1 MKHLWYAWEL
11 ARYRTGLFLA
21 SCLLQ
26 GIVFYLFPLVP
37 GLIIAQIFN
46 NLTDAAPISA
56 GITGL
61 IALLVGTALARVMM
75 IALGMRLETTLA
87 STTEALL
94 RNNLFARILQRPGA
108 QALPVSAGEAIS
120 RFRNDVS
127 EIASFV
133 CWMFDPFGQIIVVCI
148 ALGILMH
155 RSPLITLIIFIPL
168 LVVLTIAN
176 MVERRVRAYR
186 QAHQESIGE
195 VTDLLGQVFGAAQTV
210 QVARAERHV
219 VEHFKQVNEIR
230 RKAALKDKLLSQ
242 MLDSVFTNAAD
253 LGTGFLL
260 LVAAQAMQQKSFS
273 VGDFVL
279 FVSYLGWLTQ
289 VISMSG
295 GFITRST
302 QVGVSIERLFTLLQG
317 APPQTLV
324 QHNPTY
330 LKGKVPTIFSPAR
343 TEQHKL
349 NRLDVEGL
357 SYRYPGSERGIE
369 LVSLHLKRGSFTVI
383 TGRIGSGKTT
393 LLRVLLGLLPKDSGA
408 LRWNGQEVD
417 DPASFLVPPR
427 CAYTPQVPRLF
438 SLTLKENILLG
449 LPEHSVDLPA
459 AVHSAVLERDIP
471 ELEQEL
477 ETKVGPRGVK
487 LSGGQVQRTAAAR
500 MFVRNA
506 ELLVVDDLSSAL
518 DVETELQLWQRFAL
532 SSMCLAVSHRRAVL
546 YEADHIIV
554 LRDGKIEAEGTL
566 DFLLA
571 TSEEMQRLWR
581 GEVDGGNIHE

>member
-1 MKHLWYAWEL
+1 MKHLWYAWKL

-21 SCLLQ
+21 SCFLQ

-56 GITGL
+56 GIAGL

-108 QALPVSAGEAIS
+108 QALPVSAGEAIT

-148 ALGILMH
+148 ALGILVH
-155 RSPLITLIIFIPL
+155 TSPLITLIIFIPL

-176 MVERRVRAYR
+176 MVKRRVRAYR

-195 VTDLLGQVFGAAQTV
+195 VTDLLGQVFGAVQTV

-349 NRLDVEGL
+349 NRLDIEGL

-369 LVSLHLKRGSFTVI
+369 SVSLHLKRGSFTVI

-500 MFVRNA
+500 MFVRTA

-518 DVETELQLWQRFAL
+518 DVETEFQLWQRFAL
-532 SSMCLAVSHRRAVL
+532 SSTRLAVSHRRAVL
-546 YEADHIIV
+546 HEADHILV
-554 LRDGKIEAEGTL
+554 LRDGKIEAAGTL